1 MVPNMSSLMS
11 HLHKFAAVGSLSYVD
26 LSRKEVQNGSSLHK
40 STHLSFHLRR
50 LNLVWASW
58 EGNSTA
64 HPFSTRFCTI
74 FWIMAL
80 LSLVPA
86 FVHCWKFLPVPSPT
100 MSRNFNMHPDI
111 VIMPVWLVHHGSLFA
126 TLNSS
131 TTDDRGSWSCS
142 DLFQKPTA
150 VKLGGSLN
158 LFHFPDQNSPRFLWV
173 KLRFGP
179 CCYVAQ
185 KS

>member
-58 EGNSTA
+58 EANSTA
-64 HPFSTRFCTI
+64 HPFSTRFCAI

-111 VIMPVWLVHHGSLFA
+111 VIMPVCLTCPSWESLCNFKF
-126 TLNSS
+126 LNHRWQRKLELFWSFPEAYCS
-131 TTDDRGSWSCS
+131 EAWGELESVPLSWSKFS
-142 DLFQKPTA
+142 
-150 VKLGGSLN
+150 
-158 LFHFPDQNSPRFLWV
+158 
-173 KLRFGP
+173 
-179 CCYVAQ
+179 
-185 KS
+185 